1 MRKGICIGLWRTDVK
16 INKACKLTMHKK
28 NMFAAI
34 PLNRIK
40 LVLDKITPD
49 MGKNENWEDWLFN
62 SGARRAIQKIRSEL
76 GVDK

>member
-1 MRKGICIGLWRTDVK
+1 
-16 INKACKLTMHKK
+16 
-28 NMFAAI
+28 MFAAI

-40 LVLDKITPD
+40 LVLDKTTPD
-49 MGKNENWEDWLFN
+49 MGKNENWEDFLFN